1 MASFRPADWHC
12 HNVDSEWLSNKVILV
27 ASPGARFPADS
38 ISLNSH
44 KWRSFRHTTTGTN
57 IIDKIKDSFLIN
69 SGRVKLIHLRPGQR
83 DNVSA
88 IGETFAGTIPEDRMN
103 VIQFGSFSNLKELIY
118 VRIWAVKAPFSLS
131 TVCTESAW
139 TLFNCSILIPLNCT

>member
-1 MASFRPADWHC
+1 MAQ
-12 HNVDSEWLSNKVILV
+12 
-27 ASPGARFPADS
+27 FP
-38 ISLNSH
+38 SH
-44 KWRSFRHTTTGTN
+44 HHRDD

-118 VRIWAVKAPFSLS
+118 VRI
-131 TVCTESAW
+131 
-139 TLFNCSILIPLNCT
+139 